1 MFQLATPPDRPR
13 PALLSSIGLH
23 AMAVSAFGLGPL
35 LAFPETPGWRG
46 EVWVVTQ
53 PELSALRETRTVD
66 LRDRAPAPRAA
77 RGSGGRGLP
86 AARPDGPP
94 AGPATPT
101 LQPRSIQDGLPPAP
115 DFEPT
120 GEPGV
125 TGGIDDGT
133 AAGPG
138 DGSTDEAGDG
148 PIDVRGGGLPPDIVL
163 PVPLDTPSPGY
174 SDAARIA
181 RATGAVVLS
190 ATISADG
197 SVVDVTVESGAN
209 PLLARIAVDTV
220 SRWLYV
226 PARIGSRRVA
236 VILKVTLTF
245 RLR

>member
-1 MFQLATPPDRPR
+1 M
-13 PALLSSIGLH
+13 
-23 AMAVSAFGLGPL
+23 
-35 LAFPETPGWRG
+35 
-46 EVWVVTQ
+46 
-53 PELSALRETRTVD
+53 
-66 LRDRAPAPRAA
+66 
-77 RGSGGRGLP
+77 
-86 AARPDGPP
+86 
-94 AGPATPT
+94 
-101 LQPRSIQDGLPPAP
+101 
-115 DFEPT
+115 
-120 GEPGV
+120 GEP
-125 TGGIDDGT
+125 
-133 AAGPG
+133 
-138 DGSTDEAGDG
+138 GDG

-163 PVPLDTPSPGY
+163 PVPLETPSPGY

-236 VILKVTLTF
+236 VILRVRLTF